1 MKYENMRFGQFIKA
15 KRQEDSREITLK
27 EMSSELGMSLSMLS
41 DIEQMRRRPF
51 DSDKIE
57 AFASFLHL
65 TDEEKALMYDLAAR
79 ENQKVPSD
87 IEDTMMYSNVG
98 TMARRAIRM
107 TNAGLADE
115 EDWKSFIR
123 RIESKKGGTD
133 D

>member
-27 EMSSELGMSLSMLS
+27 EMSSELGISLSMLS

-51 DSDKIE
+51 SSDKIE
-57 AFASFLHL
+57 DFCEYLHL
-65 TDEEKALMYDLAAR
+65 NDEEKALMYDLAAR
-79 ENQKVPSD
+79 ENQRVPSD
-87 IEDTMMYSNVG
+87 IEDTMMYTNVG

-107 TNAGLADE
+107 TNAGIADE

-123 RIESKKGGTD
+123 KLEDKKGGSNG
-133 D
+133 

>member
-27 EMSSELGMSLSMLS
+27 ELSSELGISLSMLS

-57 AFASFLHL
+57 AFSSYFHL
-65 TDEEKALMYDLAAR
+65 TDDEKALMYDLAAR

-123 RIESKKGGTD
+123 KLEEKKGR
-133 D
+133 